1 MATDVEIVMFRTGV
15 SADPEMIATLE
26 RMARKFE
33 NAQANVA
40 QGLVDVGLDG
50 PVTQFGVQQSFKIS
64 GFVFG
69 AAICISVAG
78 LIAIG
83 IGIGLM
89 F

>member
-1 MATDVEIVMFRTGV
+1 MATDVEIVFTTGV

-26 RMARKFE
+26 MMAKHLQ
-33 NAQANVA
+33 NAQANVS
-40 QGLVDVGLDG
+40 QGLVDVLES
-50 PVTQFGVQQSFKIS
+50 PVTQFGVQRSLKVS

-83 IGIGLM
+83 IGIGLL